1 MNANMLA
8 CAAVVA
14 LVALSP
20 MVVGAAPPVLAPLP
34 LVKGQAKELGAV
46 RWERG
51 YDAAAA
57 KARASGKPLL
67 VLFDEVPGCHTC
79 VSFGADV
86 LTDALLV
93 EAAET
98 LFTPVAVF
106 NNIAGEDAK
115 TLEMFREPAWNNPV
129 VRVVDPKSNKDIGA
143 RVGDDYSV
151 ASVAASM
158 AEGLRARKA
167 EVPGY
172 LDLLAATPVKT
183 EKAVFAMFCFW
194 EGEAKLGGL
203 DGVVAT
209 SAGFLE
215 GKECVE
221 VEFDPA
227 RLNFKDLVK
236 AAKKM
241 DCMHAVFTTTDA
253 QQTAASAVVGTLA
266 RRAITSMKPS
276 ADDTKYR
283 LARSAYRDV
292 PMTPTQASR
301 VNAALSGDSD
311 PERWLSPRQI
321 ERRVSR

>member
-1 MNANMLA
+1 MNNPMLCRAAALMLA
-8 CAAVVA
+8 AVSPVA
-14 LVALSP
+14 VGGPPP
-20 MVVGAAPPVLAPLP
+20 MLGALP
-34 LVKGQAKELGAV
+34 LVKGQAKELGAI
-46 RWERG
+46 RWNRG
-51 YDAAAA
+51 YDVAAA
-57 KARASGKPLL
+57 KARAGNRPLL

-79 VSFGADV
+79 VSFGAQV
-86 LTDALLV
+86 LSDALLV

-106 NNIAGEDAK
+106 NNIAGEDSK
-115 TLEMFREPAWNNPV
+115 TLEKFKEPAWNNPV
-129 VRVVDPKSNKDIGA
+129 VRVIDAANDKDLA
-143 RVGDDYSV
+143 PRVGDDYSV
-151 ASVAASM
+151 AAVVSSMSAA
-158 AEGLRARKA
+158 LRARKA

-172 LDLLAATPVKT
+172 LDLLAAAPAKT

-203 DGVVAT
+203 DGVVST
-209 SAGFLE
+209 SAGFLD

-221 VEFDPA
+221 VEFDPS
-227 RLNFKDLVK
+227 RLNFKELVK

-266 RRAITSMKPS
+266 RRAATSMKPS

-283 LARSAYRDV
+283 LARSPYRDV

-301 VNAALSGDSD
+301 VNAALSGDGD
-311 PERWLSPRQI
+311 AEHWLSPRQL
-321 ERRVSR
+321 EKRSGR